1 MLFLLFLEEE
11 KIKIIMAELFRFLM
25 NALFLFWLA
34 TSEKWINGKN
44 NSYVG
49 ILDMRVNGKFTVYLH
64 VPLYS
69 ALTLPSDSECESKS
83 LFFCMICWQLPWH
96 FFSCLYRI
104 QCTVLFSLSEFIH
117 FQLWTV
123 YEEVF
128 VYYSV
133 LITAIVQCLCIFL
146 STPPAPVYLKTM
158 FIQLQ

>member
-1 MLFLLFLEEE
+1 
-11 KIKIIMAELFRFLM
+11 MAELFRFLM

-83 LFFCMICWQLPWH
+83 FFWYDLLATTLALFQLSLPYSVH
-96 FFSCLYRI
+96 SFI
-104 QCTVLFSLSEFIH
+104 FSLQSLFI
-117 FQLWTV
+117 FN
-123 YEEVF
+123 YELFTRKFSFTTLYLLLLLYNACVF
-128 VYYSV
+128 
-133 LITAIVQCLCIFL
+133 FL

>member
-1 MLFLLFLEEE
+1 
-11 KIKIIMAELFRFLM
+11 MAELFRFLM

-83 LFFCMICWQLPWH
+83 FFLVWFVGNYLGT
-96 FFSCLYRI
+96 FSAVF
-104 QCTVLFSLSEFIH
+104 TVFSAQFYFSLQSLFI
-117 FQLWTV
+117 FN
-123 YEEVF
+123 YELFTRKFSFTTLYLLLLLYNACVF
-128 VYYSV
+128 
-133 LITAIVQCLCIFL
+133 FL